1 MENSMAINENLLAK
15 ARAAGRKLAD
25 REREVQQA
33 RTEYHAIVRRMHL
46 GGGSL
51 REIAR
56 ALELSHQRVQQMV
69 DGAGGSWWQRV
80 WRSRNMKHDLICT
93 FCARP
98 QTQVARLIAGPK
110 IYICDACVAI
120 AEKGMTGG
128 SASAIHPSLS
138 LAGEG
143 ARARCSFC
151 GKRGAADRSLLTGPA
166 GNICGECLHVCRQIL
181 TDSAA

>member
-1 MENSMAINENLLAK
+1 MAINEKLLEK
-15 ARAAGRKLAD
+15 ARAAGARLTN
-25 REREVQQA
+25 REREVQLA

-56 ALELSHQRVQQMV
+56 ALELSHQRVQQMIG
-69 DGAGGSWWQRV
+69 GAGGSWWHRV

-110 IYICDACVAI
+110 IYICDACVAV
-120 AEKGMTGG
+120 AERGMAGD
-128 SASAIHPSLS
+128 SASTSHTSLS

-151 GKRGAADRSLLTGPA
+151 GKRRAADRPLLTGPA